1 MMEKTNRVGYP
12 AAAQRRSKMKKKFAL
27 AALMLFACLFALPI
41 PAFADTGPKPSVV
54 ITFQNLKQKNCYV
67 TLLTRESDVGGDC
80 VYDPAAGNKDV
91 GDAPEVWQKFVDYK
105 DTDGFYFLQSYRK
118 LDADG
123 TFQGGYYP
131 PPKEFKILM
140 YFPDD
145 NSFAVSP
152 ESYQSYAFSSYYT
165 VDASALS
172 KTPVPNGAAIHAR
185 KSYDYTGEALSLL
198 VRTIITIAIEL
209 LIALPFGYL
218 AKQQLGF
225 IALVNVAT
233 QLVLNILLNLVNYN
247 QGGLIYLFLYVFLEL
262 FVFAA
267 EAVIYAHSATLRKY
281 AKPERKLH
289 PVLYALIANLASY
302 IAGIFLFLHIPWTL

>member
-1 MMEKTNRVGYP
+1 
-12 AAAQRRSKMKKKFAL
+12 MKKKFAL
-27 AALMLFACLFALPI
+27 AALILFACLFSLPI
-41 PAFADTGPKPSVV
+41 PAFADMGPKPSVV
-54 ITFQNLKQKNCYV
+54 ITFQNLKQQNCYV
-67 TLLTRESDVGGDC
+67 TLLAKETSTGPDH
-80 VYDPAAGNKDV
+80 VYDPAYDDKYV
-91 GDAPEVWQKFVDYK
+91 GDAPEIWQKFFDYK
-105 DTDGFYFLQSYRK
+105 DADGFHFLQFYQK
-118 LDADG
+118 LGNDG
-123 TFQGGYYP
+123 VFKWGYF

>member
-1 MMEKTNRVGYP
+1 
-12 AAAQRRSKMKKKFAL
+12 MKKKFAL
-27 AALMLFACLFALPI
+27 AALMLFTCLFALPI
-41 PAFADTGPKPSVV
+41 PAFADTGPHPSVV
-54 ITFQNLKQKNCYV
+54 VTFQNLKQQNCYV
-67 TLLTRESDVGGDC
+67 TLLAKEESTGPQS
-80 VYDPAAGNKDV
+80 VYDPALNNKYVD
-91 GDAPEVWQKFVDYK
+91 DAPEIWQKFVDYK
-105 DTDGFYFLQSYRK
+105 DAGGFHFLQFYQK
-118 LDADG
+118 LGNDG
-123 TFQGGYYP
+123 VFKWGYF

-140 YFPDD
+140 YFPDN

-233 QLVLNILLNLVNYN
+233 QLVLNILLNLVNYK
-247 QGGLIYLFLYVFLEL
+247 QGGLMYLLIYVFLEF

-267 EAVIYAHSATLRKY
+267 EAAIYTHSATLKKY

-302 IAGIFLFLHIPWTL
+302 IAGIFLYFHIPWTL